1 MTTNACPFCKE
12 MVHAAATVCPHCQHT
27 ISKAAL
33 VGRGLMSFGCV
44 FMIAVPVL
52 LFVLLLLV
60 GLFSS

>member
-1 MTTNACPFCKE
+1 MGK
-12 MVHAAATVCPHCQHT
+12 
-27 ISKAAL
+27 
-33 VGRGLMSFGCV
+33 GLMGFGCV

>member
-1 MTTNACPFCKE
+1 MTTTACPFCKE
-12 MVHAAATVCPHCQHT
+12 MVHAAATVCPHCQHS
-27 ISKAAL
+27 ISKVAL
-33 VGRGLMSFGCV
+33 VGRGLMGFGCV